1 MPPPKSVIL
10 NAFLDQLLVF
20 MGELKDM
27 YPSDPDFSL
36 GITSIRMIR
45 SVNPGMISTF
55 FYDSAKQFE
64 SEILSKNEK
73 FFLDHSF
80 GEFGNDVDFNLL
92 AKLKQYVQ
100 GMTPNSKENVWT
112 YVQTLYKLAR
122 ALSTA

>member
-1 MPPPKSVIL
+1 MPPPRSIL
-10 NAFLDQLLVF
+10 LNIFIDQLLGF

-36 GITSIRMIR
+36 GITSIRMMK
-45 SVNPGMISTF
+45 SVTPGLIPKY
-55 FYDSAKQFE
+55 FYDSANQFE

-92 AKLKQYVQ
+92 AKLKQYVS
-100 GMTPNSKENVWT
+100 GMSQTSKDNVWT
-112 YVQTLYKLAR
+112 YIQNLYKLAKTI
-122 ALSTA
+122 STA